1 MKRKRYTAEFKSQIV
16 LEVLKEEKSMS
27 QIASEHGIHVNQI
40 HKWKTQFLQDMPQIF
55 EKQNKDLEKMKA
67 EHEAQVENL
76 YAEVGKLTTQLSW
89 LKKKNLAS
97 TMTKK
102 ERMELVDWNDAELSI
117 SEQAKLL
124 GINRS
129 SLYYKPVLPS
139 AEEVAVKHRID
150 EIYTQFP
157 FFGSRRITQL
167 LNQEGVKINRKR
179 VQRHMREMGI
189 QAIYPGPNLS
199 KRNLQHRIYPYLLK
213 GVNISHPNQVWSI
226 DITYIRLHHSWMYL
240 TAIIDWYSRYIISW
254 ELDQTL
260 EMDFV
265 LQTVQQAFTVNT
277 PEIFNSD
284 QGSHFTSPKYIHLLK
299 EHPSIQ
305 ISMDAKG
312 RALDNIMI
320 ERFWRSLKYEEVY
333 LKDYDIPRQARSNIN
348 NYMDFY
354 NHERPHQSLDYQ
366 TPASIYFH

>member
-89 LKKKNLAS
+89 LKKNLES

-102 ERMELVDWNDAELSI
+102 ERMELVDWNAGELSI
-117 SEQAKLL
+117 SEQVKLL
-124 GINRS
+124 RS
-129 SLYYKPVLPS
+129 SFYYKPVLPS
-139 AEEVAVKHRID
+139 AEEVGVNHRID

-167 LNQEGVKINRKR
+167 LNQEGVKVNRKR
-179 VQRHMREMGI
+179 VQRHMGEMDI

-199 KRNLQHRIYPYLLK
+199 KRNLQHRIYP
-213 GVNISHPNQVWSI
+213 S
-226 DITYIRLHHSWMYL
+226 
-240 TAIIDWYSRYIISW
+240 
-254 ELDQTL
+254 
-260 EMDFV
+260 
-265 LQTVQQAFTVNT
+265 
-277 PEIFNSD
+277 
-284 QGSHFTSPKYIHLLK
+284 
-299 EHPSIQ
+299 
-305 ISMDAKG
+305 
-312 RALDNIMI
+312 I
-320 ERFWRSLKYEEVY
+320 ERSEYQPPQPSLEY
-333 LKDYDIPRQARSNIN
+333 
-348 NYMDFY
+348 
-354 NHERPHQSLDYQ
+354 
-366 TPASIYFH
+366 